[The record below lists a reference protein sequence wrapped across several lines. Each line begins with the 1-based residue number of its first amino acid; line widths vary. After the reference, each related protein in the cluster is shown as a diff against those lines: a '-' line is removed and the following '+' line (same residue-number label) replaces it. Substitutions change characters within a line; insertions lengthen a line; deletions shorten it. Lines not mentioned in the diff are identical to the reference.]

1 MDRLTIMRSFVGVTK
16 SRSFSQAARTLG
28 ISGSLVS
35 RHVAELERSLGV
47 RLVNRTA
54 RTISLTEAGTRYAE
68 FAARIIDE
76 IDREDAQLKSQRDKP
91 EGSLAIISPKWIGSN
106 DVGDAIVA
114 FSTHYPKIHI
124 RFEVG
129 GMSERSYEFLD
140 RGFDVAFHTRH
151 VRDCNLMLR
160 KIADLE
166 FSLCAAPLY
175 LHRAGEP
182 GEVGELGDHDC
193 LLNTNDPIW
202 HLRRAGHDVHLKVND
217 PVYSSNSYATLRK
230 AALAGRGIGLLPIR
244 LVRDELIEGT
254 LVNVLPDCE
263 VPDRPLYALYA
274 PGGQT
279 LARVQLFL
287 DFVTDWF
294 RRQARSQ
301 KVAPAHLPQEQ
312 AQPAA
317 NLGQPGAKSA

>member
-54 RTISLTEAGTRYAE
+54 RTISLTEAGTKYAE
-68 FAARIIDE
+68 FAARIIEE
-76 IDREDAQLKSQRDKP
+76 IDQEDARLRSLKDKA
-91 EGSLAIISPKWIGSN
+91 EGTLAIISPKWIGSN

-124 RFEVG
+124 RFQVG

-166 FSLCAAPLY
+166 FALCAAPLY
-175 LHRAGEP
+175 LHRAGQP
-182 GEVGELGDHDC
+182 TQVSELSDHDC
-193 LLNTNDPIW
+193 LMNTNDPIW
-202 HLRRAGHDVHLKVND
+202 YFRQGGHDVHLKVND
-217 PVYSSNSYATLRK
+217 PVYSSNSYETLRK
-230 AALAGRGIGLLPIR
+230 AVLGGRGIGLLPIR
-244 LVRDELIEGT
+244 LVRDELANGT
-254 LVNVLPDCE
+254 LVSVVPDCE

-287 DFVTDWF
+287 DFVNGWF

-301 KVAPAHLPQEQ
+301 KAAQV
-312 AQPAA
+312 QPAPVQ
-317 NLGQPGAKSA
+317 GTKSA

>member
-1 MDRLTIMRSFVGVTK
+1 MRSFVGVTK

-76 IDREDAQLKSQRDKP
+76 IDREDAQLRSLRDKP

-114 FSTHYPKIHI
+114 FSAHYPKIHI

-160 KIADLE
+160 KIADLP
-166 FSLCAAPLY
+166 FALCAAPLY

-182 GEVGELGDHDC
+182 AEVGELGDHDC

-202 HLRRAGHDVHLKVND
+202 HLRRAGHDVHLKISD
-217 PVYSSNSYATLRK
+217 PVYSSNSYQTLRK
-230 AALAGRGIGLLPIR
+230 AALAGRGIGVLPIR
-244 LVRDELIEGT
+244 LVQADLTEGS
-254 LVNVLPDCE
+254 LVTVLPECE

-301 KVAPAHLPQEQ
+301 
-312 AQPAA
+312 
-317 NLGQPGAKSA
+317 QPGPVQPDSKTA

>member
-16 SRSFSQAARTLG
+16 AKSFSQAARTLG

-35 RHVAELERSLGV
+35 RHVAELERELGV

-54 RTISLTEAGTRYAE
+54 RTISLTEAGTKYAE

-76 IDREDAQLKSQRDKP
+76 IDREDAQLKSLRDKP
-91 EGSLAIISPKWIGSN
+91 EGTLAIISPKWIGSN

-166 FSLCAAPLY
+166 FSLCAAPIY
-175 LHRAGEP
+175 LHRAGQP
-182 GEVGELGDHDC
+182 ALAGELTDHDC

-202 HLRRAGHDVHLKVND
+202 HLRPAGHDVHLKIND
-217 PVYSSNSYATLRK
+217 PVYSSNSYQTLRK
-230 AALAGRGIGLLPIR
+230 AAIAGRGIGLLPVR
-244 LVRDELIEGT
+244 LVRDDLADGT
-254 LVNVLPDCE
+254 LVDVLADCE

-279 LARVQLFL
+279 LTRVQLFL
-287 DFVTDWF
+287 DFVTEWF
-294 RRQARSQ
+294 RRQARSG
-301 KVAPAHLPQEQ
+301 P
-312 AQPAA
+312 PAA
-317 NLGQPGAKSA
+317 VRSA